1 MLSRLTGV
9 GLLAW
14 GGLVDGQHGDGV
26 RELQDIV
33 RGWSELRNRDQDVV
47 LATVVGASGST
58 YRRPGARLLLSAERW
73 IAGGISGG
81 CLERDVLGKAWWRT
95 REGPVVVTYDSTSA
109 DDEETWTFGL
119 GCNGRVDVL
128 LERLPSSGEAHPL
141 EFIARCLGSRRSGLM
156 ATVFRGGTEGG
167 PGRRLLLDADGVR
180 SDLPPGALRD
190 RILAAAEVAW
200 RDGGTR
206 AERIEGPAGAHEV
219 LLEVIRPPRSL
230 VIFGAG
236 QDAVPLVNLAATL
249 GFHLTVVSNTS
260 GGAPAD
266 LFQDASVRLTAS
278 PSVVHEKLRLEPDAA
293 VVIMTHNLGHD
304 RGYLR
309 FALESNCRYVGVLGP
324 RARTERL
331 LGELADAG
339 FTPTDSQRSSLFSP
353 VGLNVGAEQPEEIA
367 LSILSEVEATFS
379 GADARSL
386 RDRPGPIHLR

>member
-1 MLSRLTGV
+1 M
-9 GLLAW
+9 
-14 GGLVDGQHGDGV
+14 
-26 RELQDIV
+26 
-33 RGWSELRNRDQDVV
+33 V
-47 LATVVGASGST
+47 LATVVGATGST

-141 EFIARCLGSRRSGLM
+141 DFLARCLATRRTGVM
-156 ATVFRGGTEGG
+156 ATVFLGGADGTL
-167 PGRRLLLDADGVR
+167 GRRLLLDADGVQ
-180 SDLPPGALRD
+180 SDLPAGPLRD
-190 RILAAAEVAW
+190 RILTAAEAV
-200 RDGGTR
+200 RSEGRTR
-206 AERIEGPAGAHEV
+206 AERIEGATGSHEV

-230 VIFGAG
+230 VVFGAG
-236 QDAVPLVNLAATL
+236 QDAVPLVKLAASL

-260 GGAPAD
+260 GGAPAE
-266 LFQDASVRLTAS
+266 LFQEANVRLTAS
-278 PSVVHEKLRLEPDAA
+278 PSAVREKLTLEPDAA

-309 FALESNCRYVGVLGP
+309 FALESKCEYLGILGP

-331 LGELADAG
+331 LSELAEQGFRPDEARRAG
-339 FTPTDSQRSSLFSP
+339 LYSP
-353 VGLNVGAEQPEEIA
+353 VGLHLGAEQPEEIA
-367 LSILSEVEATFS
+367 LSILAEIVARFGE
-379 GADARSL
+379 ADAQSL
-386 RDRPGPIHLR
+386 RLRPGPIHPRAS